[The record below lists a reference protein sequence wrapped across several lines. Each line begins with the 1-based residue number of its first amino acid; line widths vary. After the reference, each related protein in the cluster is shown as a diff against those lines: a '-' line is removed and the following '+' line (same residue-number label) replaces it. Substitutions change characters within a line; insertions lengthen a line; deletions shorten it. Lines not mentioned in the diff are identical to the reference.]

1 MSEIKKVKRKAGLS
15 EDEIL
20 QSSAKLA
27 SSKAVRSS
35 LALGLTIKV
44 LDKGKI
50 IEINSKGQK
59 VIGTHKKTKIVD
71 LSKLRK
77 GVKLKRNKIA

>member
-1 MSEIKKVKRKAGLS
+1 MSEIKKGKRKTGLS